1 MATHRRAAAL
11 AVGVA
16 LGVGSL
22 GLPASAAPPQQAAI
36 AGPVT
41 AAKPNTLVPKD
52 KAGNLVLYVD
62 GQQAARAVAAVGG
75 SVAMGRNGRVEAKVP
90 AAKVADLAKQ
100 PGVAAIRPPDRIVP
114 MGDIDPEGLA
124 ASGANQ
130 WINAGIKGAGV
141 KVGIIDPDLG
151 GLADAQAAGT
161 LPAQLPVNYGNC
173 QADPP
178 ATVQHGTS
186 VAEVVHAMAPDA
198 QLFIACAGTSMEFGT
213 AASWLQQQG
222 VQVITAAIGMFTS
235 GRGDGT
241 GDPGSPA
248 DVVRTTSQA
257 GILWSVAAG
266 DNAKTHYSGAATTNT
281 NGFVTYDGG
290 TGANNGFALANG
302 RTATVGLRW
311 DAWPK
316 TNQEFDLYVVKGTTP
331 PTGPT
336 DPNVVAYAANNQANT
351 PGGGEPTAEVTF
363 TNNTGGTN
371 TFSVYI
377 KNVNAQ
383 PSTRLDLFVSGPAK
397 DNPIQYAT
405 AAGSV
410 TEPATSPYAT
420 AVGATTPTSGQLE
433 TDSSQGPTIDGR
445 IKPDITGYD
454 HVSTSYWANG
464 TFAGTSA
471 ASATIAGGAAL
482 LKSAVPSLD
491 PSQLKSALQARTSPK
506 HNDNQWGSGQLVLG
520 SPTDLPQ
527 PKNSKYMP
535 LAKPVAL
542 EGRGYAPNEVGTVAM
557 ASNVPANATAVVF
570 NLAVRT
576 NPSAG
581 PNVDSGMDVYTGDP
595 AASTSRATTVRVSP
609 ASGFVST
616 MVVAPIGT
624 DRAVRL
630 KAGPGNVFDNVD
642 LLGYFSPDGANGYL
656 PEQQPVRVLDTRGF
670 NGSPRKTALAANE
683 TYAIPVRGIAGVPTS
698 AAAVLVNLT
707 ASESSLGAA
716 LGMFATDSAGTTL
729 NVNPNEK
736 RSNTSIVPIA
746 SDGTI
751 KLRTTGV
758 VQTTVDVIGTF
769 APEANAASFVAL
781 PEATRIADTATGTG
795 DRGTSI
801 GQGETANFQI
811 TGLSGISRS
820 ATAVVLRASGEEDGL
835 GTELSVFPQE
845 AGSLKDTTQTMR
857 QREKMS
863 ATAFVPLGASGKVG
877 VRNERGQAQ
886 VALDVAGYFVGGP
899 AFAAG
904 NTDCAAPVNEAGFT
918 AAYDGRLESNSVAWR
933 TLGAKGL
940 TDDGC
945 TLSTSDGTAA
955 GASWYAPRM
964 LGESYTVK
972 LDYKQDSE
980 GAGSDVLIGF
990 ADPGTDAT
998 SPLKTGVG
1006 VHIGLSSAS
1015 GQSMTGSIVPF
1026 APASAAAQK
1035 PAGQWNSYEISVDWR
1050 TVTVRLN
1057 GTQVS
1062 QYSVDGTRLYG
1073 QYIGLA
1079 NAAPGVHF
1087 RDIRVKRDQPIRV
1100 GQFVGANSRCLD
1112 LYNASPDSTG
1122 TTNGIQMYDCNP
1134 TSAQVWAQTADGALT
1149 NAGKCLTALNNAT
1162 AAGTQEVLAP
1172 CVPES
1177 SGQVWVIRAN
1187 GNIINPRAGRCLTP
1201 SSTSNQAVLQLQD
1214 CTGRSD
1220 QVWRAPDQ
1228 HGQNGQLTDPGG
1240 KCLDVKNGDP
1250 RLNAVQVWDC
1260 YHNQSQSWITP
1271 GDGTV
1276 HAEGKC
1282 LTVNNAA
1289 TVAGTAVVL
1298 WQCNP
1303 GDPGQQWAQRADG
1316 TVLNPNSGRCL
1327 TGASD
1332 TLGAVFTIQD
1342 CAGTALQQWRMSA
1355 QALWTG
1361 AIVGVGGK
1369 CADIKGENPA
1379 NSTVYLWDCFGS
1391 AGEQWTTWGDG
1402 RLQSMANCIDI
1413 SSVANGTAIGV
1424 TTCGSG
1430 SQQWAFRPDGA
1441 IVNTYAGRVLDDQSG
1456 VLTNG
1461 NKLQIYDFVGTPQQR
1476 WAIPLRPS

>member
-16 LGVGSL
+16 LGVGGL
-22 GLPASAAPPQQAAI
+22 GLPAVAAPSQPAAI

-62 GQQAARAVAAVGG
+62 GQQAAKAVAAVGG
-75 SVAMGRNGRVEAKVP
+75 SVAMGRAGRVEAKVP

-130 WINAGIKGAGV
+130 WINAGIKGTDV

-161 LPAQLPVNYGNC
+161 LPAQMPVNYGNC

-178 ATVQHGTS
+178 ATAQHGTS
-186 VAEVVHAMAPDA
+186 VAEVVHAMAPNA

-213 AASWLQQQG
+213 AATWLQQQG

-266 DNAKTHYSGAATTNT
+266 DNAKTHYSGPATTNA

-311 DAWPK
+311 DAWPR
-316 TNQEFDLYVVKGTTP
+316 TTQEFDLYVVKGTTP

-371 TFSVYI
+371 TFSVYV

-410 TEPATSPYAT
+410 TEPATSPYAM

-491 PSQLKSALQARTSPK
+491 QSRLKSELQARTFPK
-506 HNDNQWGSGQLVLG
+506 RNDNQWGSGQLVLG
-520 SPTDLPQ
+520 SPTDLP
-527 PKNSKYMP
+527 KSNNSKYTP
-535 LAKPVAL
+535 LAKPVAI
-542 EGRGYAPNEVGTVAM
+542 EGRGYAPNEVGTVALG
-557 ASNVPANATAVVF
+557 SNVPAGATAVVF

-595 AASTSRATTVRVSP
+595 AGSTSRATTVRVSP
-609 ASGFVST
+609 AGGFVST
-616 MVVAPIGT
+616 MVVAPIT
-624 DRAVRL
+624 SDRAVRL
-630 KAGPGNVFDNVD
+630 KAGPGNVFDNFD
-642 LLGYFSPDGANGYL
+642 LLGYFSPDAANGYL
-656 PEQQPVRVLDTRGF
+656 PEPQPVRVLDTRGF
-670 NGSPRKTALAANE
+670 NGSPRNTALAANE
-683 TYAIPVRGIAGVPTS
+683 TYPIPVRGIAGVPTS

-707 ASESSLGAA
+707 ASEASTGAA
-716 LGMFATDSAGTTL
+716 LGMFATDSAGTSL

-736 RSNTSIVPIA
+736 RSNTSVVPIA

-758 VQTTVDVIGTF
+758 VQATVDVIGAFT
-769 APEANAASFVAL
+769 PDANAATFVAL

-795 DRGTSI
+795 GRTTAV
-801 GQGETANFQI
+801 GQGETTNFQI
-811 TGLSGISRS
+811 AGLSGIPRS
-820 ATAVVLRASGEEDGL
+820 ATGVVLRASGEEDTL
-835 GTELSVFPQE
+835 GTDLSVFPQE
-845 AGSLKDTTQTMR
+845 AGSLKDTTQTMK

-863 ATAFVPLGASGKVG
+863 STAFVPLGASGKVG

-899 AFAAG
+899 AFNAG
-904 NTDCAAPVNEAGFT
+904 NTDCAGPVGEAGYT
-918 AAYDGRLESNSVAWR
+918 AAYDGRLESNSIAWR

-945 TLSTSDGTAA
+945 TLSTSDSSASG
-955 GASWYAPRM
+955 GSWYATRT

-980 GAGSDVLIGF
+980 GASSDVFIGM
-990 ADPGTDAT
+990 ADPGTDAG
-998 SPLKTGVG
+998 SPLRTGVG
-1006 VHIGLSSAS
+1006 VHIGLAYAS

-1026 APASAAAQK
+1026 VPASATAQK

-1050 TVTVRLN
+1050 TITVKLN

-1062 QYSVDGTRLYG
+1062 QYSVDGSRLYG

-1079 NAAPGVHF
+1079 NAPAGVHF
-1087 RDIRVKRDQPIRV
+1087 RDIRVKRNQPIRV
-1100 GQFVGANSRCLD
+1100 GQFVGANNRCLD
-1112 LYNASPDSTG
+1112 LYNGSPDSTG
-1122 TTNGIQMYDCNP
+1122 TTNGISLWDCN
-1134 TSAQVWAQTADGALT
+1134 TSGAQVWAQTADGALT
-1149 NAGKCLTALNNAT
+1149 NASKCLTALDNGT
-1162 AAGTQEVLAP
+1162 AAGTQEVLGS
-1172 CVPES
+1172 CVPQLS
-1177 SGQVWVIRAN
+1177 SQVWMIRDN
-1187 GNIINPRAGRCLTP
+1187 GTIVNPRSGRCLTP
-1201 SSTSNQAVLQLQD
+1201 ASTANAAVLQLQD
-1214 CTGRSD
+1214 CTGRAD
-1220 QVWRAPDQ
+1220 QVWRVPDQ
-1228 HGQNGQLTDPGG
+1228 HGQNGELTDPGG
-1240 KCLDVKNGDP
+1240 KCLDVDNGDP
-1250 RLNAVQVWDC
+1250 SRGVVQVWDC
-1260 YHNQSQSWITP
+1260 YHNQAQSWIAP
-1271 GDGTV
+1271 GDGTL
-1276 HAEGKC
+1276 HAAGKC

-1289 TVAGTAVVL
+1289 TTAGTGVVL
-1298 WQCNP
+1298 WNCSA
-1303 GDPGQQWAQRADG
+1303 GDPGQQWVQRPDG
-1316 TVLNPNSGRCL
+1316 SVLNPNSGRCL

-1332 TLGAVFTIQD
+1332 TNGGAFTIQD
-1342 CAGTALQQWRMSA
+1342 CAGAALQQWRMSA
-1355 QALWTG
+1355 QTLWAG

-1369 CADIKGENPA
+1369 CTDIEGGDPA
-1379 NSTVYLWDCFGS
+1379 NSTVWLWDCFGG
-1391 AGEQWTTWGDG
+1391 AGQQWTDQGDG
-1402 RLQSMANCIDI
+1402 RLLSLSHCIDI
-1413 SSVANGTAIGV
+1413 GSVANGTAVGV
-1424 TTCGSG
+1424 TTCGSA
-1430 SQQWAFRPDGA
+1430 SQQWAERPDGA

-1456 VLTNG
+1456 STANG
-1461 NKLQIYDFVGTPQQR
+1461 TKMQIWDFVGTPQQR